1 MITRCSAEKGGALLC
16 KTRIFLSSEREG
28 TMSLPAANTKVHST
42 NRAKRFTPPELTN
55 ISVDLFFHLQ
65 LHLESYTAI

>member
-1 MITRCSAEKGGALLC
+1 
-16 KTRIFLSSEREG
+16 
-28 TMSLPAANTKVHST
+28 MSLPAANTKVHST
-42 NRAKRFTPPELTN
+42 NRAKRFTPQELTN